1 MSNEFS
7 KFLKKVDTTPV
18 VGCRMFDVQKVMV
31 SVIIFIFPLISF
43 AQNQESVELPSPRG
57 AFLRSLVMPGWG
69 HYYADNENWNRGKY
83 HLAGEVILAL
93 SYFGLNA
100 RANYLENDFRTLAVS
115 KAGADLT
122 GKSRNF
128 QIAIGNYDDLAS
140 YNDAQLRNRNWDN
153 LFPQTPE
160 YEWNWENSTL
170 RNQYKDTRVRV
181 DKNRSQLPTLL
192 ALMVVNRLGSGI
204 SAFVQARDRLEN
216 IPEARFSYLNEF
228 GEPGLTAS
236 LRFNF

>member
-7 KFLKKVDTTPV
+7 KFLKNIYSTFGVS
-18 VGCRMFDVQKVMV
+18 CCMFDVQKLLVFTTI
-31 SVIIFIFPLISF
+31 SLFPLISI
-43 AQNQESVELPSPRG
+43 AQTQEREDLPSPRG

-69 HYYADNENWNRGKY
+69 HYYADNDNWNRGKY
-83 HLAGEVILAL
+83 HLAGEVVLVL
-93 SYFGLNA
+93 SYLGLDA
-100 RANYLENDFRTLAVS
+100 RANYLENDFKTLATS
-115 KAGADLT
+115 KAGADLS

-128 QIAIGNYDDLAS
+128 QIAIGNYDNLAS
-140 YNDAQLRNRNWDN
+140 YNDAQLRNRNWDD

-160 YEWNWENSTL
+160 YAWNWENSDL
-170 RNQYKDTRVRV
+170 RNQYRDTRERV

-204 SAFVQARDRLEN
+204 SAFVQARDRWEN
-216 IPEARFSYLNEF
+216 MPEARFSYLNEF

>member
-93 SYFGLNA
+93 SYFGLDA
-100 RANYLENDFRTLAVS
+100 RANYLENDFRTIAVS

-160 YEWNWENSTL
+160 YEWNWENSAL
-170 RNQYKDTRVRV
+170 RDQYKDTRERV